1 MSKQSEALKL
11 ADLLCGIDVGGL
23 KNAWLNKAAAEL
35 RRLHHENELL
45 QQKLAE
51 AESEAQT
58 IADEQAWRYGDDPA
72 RWIAPWGAADAA
84 KEATND

>member
-1 MSKQSEALKL
+1 MTRESWITAC
-11 ADLLCGIDVGGL
+11 A
-23 KNAWLNKAAAEL
+23 N
-35 RRLHHENELL
+35 RLIAMRGYG
-45 QQKLAE
+45 LAE

-58 IADEQAWRYGDDPA
+58 IAAEQAWRYGDDPA